1 MLSRATTRLG
11 ARPAAA
17 LAASIALAC
26 GPATAAGPGL
36 TLAIGVEAGGDDVVE
51 LEFDGGGTERI
62 DAGDATFVE
71 LELTDPSVRRVL
83 PDAPA
88 GLLTALTLGYGS
100 AAIDAFN
107 GDVTYS
113 RVSLGL
119 HQHFRFAER
128 FRIGAGAIWQ
138 PYAELDTDVDG
149 VAGGD
154 ADFEHAF
161 GLRLSADWTV
171 ARRLTLGLRATF
183 MDQEFDGGPEDGR
196 RVDGDSVGLSVGVR
210 PALIDRPGASR
221 RSAVAP
227 QPLHLPQHRRGPP
240 PARSCRDRR
249 SPPRPHR
256 VRNSWSRFRDHPA
269 AHHLDVLAA
278 RLAASAPISSGT
290 SVR

>member
-1 MLSRATTRLG
+1 MLPRATTRLA

-26 GPATAAGPGL
+26 GPATAAGPGI

-51 LEFDGGGTERI
+51 LEFDGGGSERI

-71 LELTDPSVRRVL
+71 LELTDASVRRVL

-88 GLLTALTLGYGS
+88 GLLTALTLGHGS

-128 FRIGAGAIWQ
+128 FRVGAGAIWQ

-196 RVDGDSVGLSVGVR
+196 RVDGDSGRSCRWACGCADR
-210 PALIDRPGASR
+210 PAGRL
-221 RSAVAP
+221 AP
-227 QPLHLPQHRRGPP
+227 VSGCAAAPAPAPAPPRPP

-249 SPPRPHR
+249 SRPRRPP
-256 VRNSWSRFRDHPA
+256 
-269 AHHLDVLAA
+269 
-278 RLAASAPISSGT
+278 SGT
-290 SVR
+290 RGPAPGSPRRTPP